1 MDALHLPFLAV
12 FVCMMYDFFY
22 LFVRCDACICAC
34 FNADLN
40 VFWLLQNF
48 MGLLWDFGCKS
59 TVLLKS
65 GMFTSYSILIDVQ
78 LTCTQ

>member
-12 FVCMMYDFFY
+12 FVCMMYDFFF
-22 LFVRCDACICAC
+22 FVRCDACICAC